1 MHEQGFNYGLKLAR
15 GPHSLAPSL
24 AVLPSMS
31 LIPSRS
37 IVLIC
42 GDQEPFNR
50 LAGEESLHNL
60 RDVLDRDAPIKEVIW
75 FDQNRHAG
83 VALIETARC
92 ADARLE
98 LCKSARG
105 KLLFQD
111 SIHFFRV
118 FSRAGSFRVVLG
130 PTIDADKE
138 IALALQKGES
148 RIRRTGR
155 QRPKNSQLCSGNNGR
170 YLASRLRFP
179 ETRQGPTSV
188 RNLPPSA

>member
-24 AVLPSMS
+24 AVLPSVS
-31 LIPSRS
+31 LIPSSS

-50 LAGEESLHNL
+50 LAGEESLNNL

-98 LCKSARG
+98 LCESPHG
-105 KLLFQD
+105 NLFFQR
-111 SIHFFRV
+111 SVHFFRILG
-118 FSRAGSFRVVLG
+118 RAASFRVVLT

-138 IALALQKGES
+138 IALALQSGES
-148 RIRRTGR
+148 RTRLTGSGTT
-155 QRPKNSQLCSGNNGR
+155 KNSQLCFGNNGR
-170 YLASRLRFP
+170 
-179 ETRQGPTSV
+179 
-188 RNLPPSA
+188 